1 MSIGNVQ
8 SWEQSETTIIKP
20 IVDAEFSDFL
30 DLGRHDGGHDKQ
42 RWSAAC
48 TAQFTDPF

>member
-8 SWEQSETTIIKP
+8 SWEQSETAIITHR
-20 IVDAEFSDFL
+20 EFSDFL

-42 RWSAAC
+42 RWSPAC